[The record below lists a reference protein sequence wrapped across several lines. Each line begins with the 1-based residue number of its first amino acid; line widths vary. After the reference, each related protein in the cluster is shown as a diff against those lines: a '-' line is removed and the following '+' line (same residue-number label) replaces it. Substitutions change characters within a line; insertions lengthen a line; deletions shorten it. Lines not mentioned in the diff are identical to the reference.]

1 VKRSRSIAR
10 AFSASRGVSFSQF
23 FSGRPGLMYAP
34 DDVNTLSTSRVG
46 ASFGGLSASSAVGM
60 MLDVARGGLEG
71 LGAELVTNGGFPS
84 DLSGWTVTSSR
95 AVWSAGRAHV
105 TYTSGGASSA
115 LEQVITGLTVN
126 RTYLL
131 EIDFQFVAGDGR
143 VRVFP
148 GTDYETLSAT
158 GLYRRVFVA
167 SATSA
172 TLTFGAPSAGVKEY
186 FVDNVSVRELPGCHQ
201 VAPSDA
207 ARPVLEAFAGT
218 GPLAARF
225 NGTDRSMGSL
235 TTLDLTSTDEVTV
248 IAAVRSLADGT
259 DGVILEFGPNVT
271 STDSSFRILRRN
283 DDKYSGASRGT
294 TTIQAIGADIVSQPD
309 SALLILRAKIS
320 APLISFGRNR
330 GAAVTN
336 VNSQGGGTYGALTA
350 FIGARAN
357 ATVRYNGQ
365 IGRLAII
372 GGALTAE
379 EELIGTGLVAT
390 PYGL

>member
-1 VKRSRSIAR
+1 VMRSRSIAR

-34 DDVNTLSTSRVG
+34 DDVNTLSTSRTG

-71 LGAELVTNGGFPS
+71 LGAELVTNGNFSNGATNWNFSSGVTAPAGQAEFVS
-84 DLSGWTVTSSR
+84 VAQFAGANQTFSALAVNKTYAVDFDLVTN
-95 AVWSAGRAHV
+95 
-105 TYTSGGASSA
+105 TSGTGLLVRLGGTGNFVSSGTALGKKRMLMIPGATTGIVQFLAASSGTTLA
-115 LEQVITGLTVN
+115 
-126 RTYLL
+126 
-131 EIDFQFVAGDGR
+131 ID
-143 VRVFP
+143 
-148 GTDYETLSAT
+148 
-158 GLYRRVFVA
+158 
-167 SATSA
+167 
-172 TLTFGAPSAGVKEY
+172 
-186 FVDNVSVRELPGCHQ
+186 NISVRELPGCHQ

-248 IAAVRSLADGT
+248 IAAVRSLADGFT
-259 DGVILEFGPNVT
+259 QAIVEFSSNFG
-271 STDSSFRILRRN
+271 STAGAFALLRSASN
-283 DDKYSGASRGT
+283 AYSGNSRGSASAT
-294 TTIQAIGADIVSQPD
+294 AAIAAFLQPD
-309 SALLILRAKIS
+309 NALIVARAKIS
-320 APLISFGRNR
+320 TPSVSIARNR
-330 GAAVTN
+330 ATATSN
-336 VNSQGGGTYGALTA
+336 ASSQGTGNYGNHTVFL
-350 FIGARAN
+350 GARNN
-357 ATVRYNGQ
+357 ASLRFDGQ

-379 EELIGTGLVAT
+379 EELIATGLVAT